1 VGALDRFYGVHE
13 FLEAVRAVDV
23 GAAVRITASG
33 MPSRSA
39 IRWRLDPA
47 FPLYVAFA
55 AARSPLWP
63 ASFPESSDA
72 RTSLSHRP
80 L

>member
-1 VGALDRFYGVHE
+1 VGALDRFCGVHE

-47 FPLYVAFA
+47 FPLSVAFG
-55 AARSPLWP
+55 AARPLWL

-72 RTSLSHRP
+72 RTSLSRRP